1 MAIEL
6 IAISLIGCILTSSA
20 SSNLIDLI
28 GLICLVSLIGHILLA
43 EEYLPSLVAGG
54 TYTDY
59 SEGNKWHGSC
69 HFFGVCGCSFYHRHR
84 ELKTHD
90 SGFVVARASDA
101 PMPVHCWHLLTPWWS
116 GNVIA
121 ISMPR
126 GSILMKRPLSRISE
140 RGLIWGVFF
149 LLSVPSST
157 YGFWRYFQRCSD
169 FKKKHLELFLIFSKV
184 AMIFKTQHLRQST
197 HHFDSHGNVTV
208 KNCAH
213 CPMKEVQGFH
223 KSH

>member
-1 MAIEL
+1 LQKSGKLAHVPYSKISLHFHEDRGILRENGSNSSNFSSNLYIILMAIEL

-101 PMPVHCWHLLTPWWS
+101 PMPVHC
-116 GNVIA
+116 
-121 ISMPR
+121 
-126 GSILMKRPLSRISE
+126 
-140 RGLIWGVFF
+140 
-149 LLSVPSST
+149 
-157 YGFWRYFQRCSD
+157 
-169 FKKKHLELFLIFSKV
+169 
-184 AMIFKTQHLRQST
+184 
-197 HHFDSHGNVTV
+197 
-208 KNCAH
+208 
-213 CPMKEVQGFH
+213 
-223 KSH
+223 